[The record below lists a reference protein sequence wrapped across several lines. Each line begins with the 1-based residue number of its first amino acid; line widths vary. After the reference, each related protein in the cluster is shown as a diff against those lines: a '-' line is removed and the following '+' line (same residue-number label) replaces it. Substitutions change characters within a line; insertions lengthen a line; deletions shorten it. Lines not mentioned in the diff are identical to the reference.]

1 MKKVYR
7 YLTSMQFGLILL
19 GVIILVSVAGSVIP
33 QNNEAMYYVRN
44 YPNLYQVIFALK
56 LNQVFSSWYF
66 LALVILLC
74 INLAVCTYRQLK
86 KSMAEEAVPAS
97 FTPQVTFREG
107 QEAEVRSYLE
117 GMKCR
122 AETNGDVTRYTGREI
137 GKYGSFLL
145 HFGILLTVF
154 FWGLGSVVPKIL
166 DQTCYPGESIRLE
179 DGTEIRVDRFS
190 IEDSTGRLDY
200 SSDIEVILPD
210 GRSSGVRTVSVNH
223 PVSMGDYKIYQQTY
237 GTAGRITVTDSKGH
251 SDSFYVDP
259 QDFLSADGE
268 NGIWYDNLYPGYEQ
282 DETGALTLITA
293 TSGHYENP
301 VYVFVLRNQGESEQ
315 MLAFPGDTVEI
326 GDLTFRFDEPV
337 EYPGLRIK
345 HSPGVINLFLL
356 LSVILLTAGLYLIFF
371 LRPINVLV
379 NKEGFTQNG
388 RNESLALSLKQLLS
402 KGDNKHA

>member
-1 MKKVYR
+1 MNKVYR

-19 GVIILVSVAGSVIP
+19 GLIIIVSVAGSVIP

-44 YPNLYQVIFALK
+44 YPNFYQAIFTLK

-74 INLAVCTYRQLK
+74 LNLAVCTFRQLK
-86 KSMAEEAVPAS
+86 KSMADEAVPAS
-97 FTPQVTFREG
+97 FVPQTVFKEG
-107 QEAEVRSYLE
+107 QESDVRAYLE
-117 GMKCR
+117 GIKCK
-122 AETNGDVTRYTGREI
+122 AETNGEVTRYTGREI

-154 FWGLGSVVPKIL
+154 FWGLGSIIPKIH
-166 DQTCYPGESIRLE
+166 DQTCYPGESIKLE
-179 DGTEIRVDRFS
+179 DGTEIRVERFS
-190 IEDSTGRLDY
+190 IEDNTGRLDY
-200 SSDIEVILPD
+200 ASDIEIILPD

-237 GTAGRITVTDSKGH
+237 GTTGKITVTDTEGH

-268 NGIWYDNLYPGYEQ
+268 NGIWFDNLYPGYEQ
-282 DETGALTLITA
+282 DETGALTLITS

-315 MLAFPGDTVEI
+315 MLAFPGDTVDV
-326 GDLTFRFDEPV
+326 GKLTFTFEEPV

-345 HSPGVINLFLL
+345 HAPAVINLFLL

-371 LRPINVLV
+371 LRPVNVLV
-379 NKEGFTQNG
+379 SKDGCTAVG
-388 RNESLALSLKQLLS
+388 RNEALALSLKQLLS